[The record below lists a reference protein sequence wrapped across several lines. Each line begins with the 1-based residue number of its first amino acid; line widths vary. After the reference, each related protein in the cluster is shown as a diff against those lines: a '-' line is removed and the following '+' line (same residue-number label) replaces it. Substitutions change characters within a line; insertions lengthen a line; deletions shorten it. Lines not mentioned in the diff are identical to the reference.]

1 MSTFV
6 LAHKAFRDSRVT
18 AIGGGLLSFGLAL
31 MYVLMF
37 PSIQKSFEDMQLPE
51 YMEQFAGAAG
61 SYTTPAGYMASE
73 FFTAVPITLVI
84 FAVVAGTAA
93 TAGEESAGTME
104 LLLAHPVRRRR
115 VILEKAL
122 GIAAA
127 VSVALLAGFPGVL
140 LGQLFV
146 DMDLS
151 PVRLFAAMLA
161 TLPLLYFFAALAMLM
176 GAALPTRAMAV
187 AVCTAGAVAAYVVFT
202 LGVMVDSLSEVR
214 KLTPF
219 YWADAS
225 KPLVGDYELWRAGL
239 LFGVSALF
247 VLLAMV
253 AFERRDIGG
262 GREGGWRSWLR
273 RARAGTQERSS
284 GNLEAPE
291 PRG

>member
-1 MSTFV
+1 MSQFV
-6 LAHKAFRDSRVT
+6 LARKAFRDSRVT

-31 MYVLMF
+31 MYVLLY
-37 PSIQKSFEDMQLPE
+37 PSIRSSFENTELPE
-51 YMEQFAGAAG
+51 YMQNFAGAAG
-61 SYTTPAGYMASE
+61 SYATPAGYMATE

-93 TAGEESAGTME
+93 TAGEESAGTLE
-104 LLLAHPVRRRR
+104 LLLSHPIRRRR

-122 GIAAA
+122 GIGAAI
-127 VSVALLAGFPGVL
+127 SVAMLAGYPGIL

-151 PVRLFAAMLA
+151 PVRTLAAMVC
-161 TLPLLYFFAALAMLM
+161 TLPLLFLFAALGMLL

-187 AVCTAGAVAAYVVFT
+187 AVCTAGAVGAYVVFT
-202 LGVMVDSLSEVR
+202 LGLMVDSLTELR

-219 YWADAS
+219 YWSDAS

-239 LFGVSALF
+239 LLAVSVGL
-247 VLLAMV
+247 VVLAMV
-253 AFERRDIGG
+253 ALERRDITG

-273 RARAGTQERSS
+273 RPHASRGEVATPAERRA
-284 GNLEAPE
+284 
-291 PRG
+291 

>member
-1 MSTFV
+1 VSQFV
-6 LAHKAFRDSRVT
+6 LARKAFRDSRVT

-31 MYVLMF
+31 MYVLLY
-37 PSIQKSFEDMQLPE
+37 PSIRSSFENTELPE
-51 YMEQFAGAAG
+51 YMQNFAGAAG
-61 SYTTPAGYMASE
+61 SYATPAGYMATE

-93 TAGEESAGTME
+93 TAGEESAGTLE
-104 LLLAHPVRRRR
+104 LLLSQPIRRRR

-122 GIAAA
+122 GIGAAI
-127 VSVALLAGFPGVL
+127 SVALLAGYPGIL

-151 PVRLFAAMLA
+151 PVRTLAAMVC
-161 TLPLLYFFAALAMLM
+161 TLPLLFLFAALGMLL

-187 AVCTAGAVAAYVVFT
+187 AVCTAGAVGAYVVFT
-202 LGVMVDSLSEVR
+202 LGLMVDSLTELR

-219 YWADAS
+219 YWSDAS

-239 LFGVSALF
+239 LLAVSVGL

-253 AFERRDIGG
+253 ALERRDITG

-273 RARAGTQERSS
+273 RPHGNRGEVATPAERS
-284 GNLEAPE
+284 A
-291 PRG
+291 